1 MDKIPM
7 TRDGYLKIEND
18 LSELRSVDMKECLQS
33 LSDARDKGDLS
44 ENAEYE
50 TAKQAIE
57 DLHAKMS
64 KLSNLL
70 QNAQLIDTVLDDG
83 SVQLLTYVKFRN
95 VKLNKEIEYRIV
107 PEYEIDLKAGKISPL
122 SPIGKALMN
131 KRVGDTV
138 FVDIPS
144 GKLELEILNIRIK

>member
-57 DLHAKMS
+57 DLHVKMT

-70 QNAQLIDTVLDDG
+70 QNAQLIDSIIDDG
-83 SVQLLTYVKFRN
+83 SVQLLTHVKFRN
-95 VKLNKEIEYRIV
+95 VKLNKEIEYKIV

>member
-57 DLHAKMS
+57 DLHAKMT

-70 QNAQLIDTVLDDG
+70 QNAQLIDSIIDDG
-83 SVQLLTYVKFRN
+83 SVQLLTHVKFRN
-95 VKLNKEIEYRIV
+95 VKLNKEIEYKIV